1 MHCLYVPLRPD
12 NGDAPEATAE
22 GELVRMLRALEPS
35 ELQPGLVDR
44 CWQEFRLL
52 ADLADPPAP
61 TAAPVA
67 TPASAP
73 VRQPADLAPPP
84 QDDLRERLGF
94 ARPRRILSART

>member
-1 MHCLYVPLRPD
+1 MSHVPSRAD
-12 NGDAPEATAE
+12 NGHASQATPEGT
-22 GELVRMLRALEPS
+22 LVRLLRALEPS

-52 ADLADPPAP
+52 ADLPEPPAP
-61 TAAPVA
+61 QPAPPA

-73 VRQPADLAPPP
+73 VRRPADLAPPP

-94 ARPRRILSART
+94 ARPRRIVSARP